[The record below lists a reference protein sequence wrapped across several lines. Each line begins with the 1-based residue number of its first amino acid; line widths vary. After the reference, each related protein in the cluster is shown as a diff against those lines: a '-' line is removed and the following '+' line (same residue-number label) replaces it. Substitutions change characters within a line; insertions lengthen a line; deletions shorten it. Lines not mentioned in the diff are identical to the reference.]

1 MLHKTRAIALSHIKY
16 RDTSIIAKIYTE
28 EFGLQSYVA
37 NGVRSKN
44 SRSKMAL
51 FQPFTLLEL
60 VCYHNEKK
68 DIQRISEMKHAHL
81 LHHLAHDVRKSSIAL
96 FLTEMLV
103 KILREEQ
110 ADADQFQFLYQSI
123 IALDETSEGL
133 NYFHLQ
139 FLLKWGRFLGITPD
153 TGKELINEM
162 AHYQNTFQTLDGEK
176 FQELFEKDY
185 GAGIVLTKPEKKF
198 FLEAILAFYGLHF
211 ESVRNLK
218 SLSVLQEVME

>member
-1 MLHKTRAIALSHIKY
+1 MLHKTHAIALSHIKY

-28 EFGLQSYVA
+28 QFGLQSYVV

-44 SRSKMAL
+44 SRAKMAL

-68 DIQRISEMKHAHL
+68 DIQRISEMKHSHL
-81 LHHLAHDVRKSSIAL
+81 LPHLGHDVRKSSIVL
-96 FLTEMLV
+96 FLTEILV
-103 KILREEQ
+103 KILKEEQ

-123 IALDETSEGL
+123 IALDEAREGL

-153 TGKELINEM
+153 TSAELIHEI
-162 AHYQNTFQTLDGEK
+162 AHYQKNFHSASIEK
-176 FQELFEKDY
+176 FQELFARDY
-185 GAGIVLTKPEKKF
+185 GPGITLNKSEKMYC
-198 FLEAILAFYGLHF
+198 LDAILTFYGLHF
-211 ESVRNLK
+211 ENVRSLK
-218 SLSVLQEVME
+218 SLNVLQEVME